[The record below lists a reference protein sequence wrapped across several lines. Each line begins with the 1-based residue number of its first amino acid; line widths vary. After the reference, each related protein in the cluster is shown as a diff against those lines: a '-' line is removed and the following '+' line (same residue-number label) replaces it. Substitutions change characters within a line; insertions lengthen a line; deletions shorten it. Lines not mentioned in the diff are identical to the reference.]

1 MAIVKI
7 FGIRVATKARVVRGR
22 KQAPSLDGGSSG
34 WNRKGE
40 GLSKGGGG
48 KKEAL
53 VGTV

>member
-1 MAIVKI
+1 MTFANS
-7 FGIRVATKARVVRGR
+7 FGIRVAVKAKVVRGR